1 MITGISRKII
11 VGIFFLV
18 PFFSQGVYSEEIKD
32 FESEIFIQ
40 SDGTIFVQENIEYD
54 FQYAQRHGIFR
65 DITYKYDYGYKRYS
79 IKLDV
84 KDVTN
89 FKNNPYKYKVSSS
102 GGRINIKI
110 GDPDKTITG
119 IHGYR
124 IEYSVRGAIA
134 FFDDHDELYW
144 NVTGNEWRVPIMK
157 AGAKIYFDRD
167 IKEGL
172 EAACY
177 TGVPG
182 SKSKNCDYVISG
194 GAVDFHASDTIWAG
208 QGLTIVVGL
217 PKGIIEE
224 PSSSA
229 RTFWFLSDNWY
240 FALPFLTLFAL
251 TYVWRTRGRD
261 PEARGFITVRYEP
274 PEGLTPAEAG
284 TLVDER
290 ANIMD
295 ITSTI
300 IDLAVRGYLKIEEIK
315 STIFFFFTDRDYKLI
330 KLKEPEAGE
339 LKPHEEKVFSGVFNG
354 SKNVMVSDL
363 RNKFYKELP
372 PIKKALYDELISE
385 KYFPANPEKVKGIYQ
400 WIGIIIIIASLFLFS
415 NLLLKLSIAI
425 SGLIILIFSR
435 FMPRKTKRGSLVYE
449 ELLGFREFI
458 ERAEKDRIEKLAKD
472 DPTLF
477 DRVLPFALVFGLE
490 DRWAEAFRDMYREPP
505 SWYSSPYYSSTF
517 TPRIFVSD
525 IGRSL
530 SVMNSSLS
538 STPSK
543 SGGSGLGGG
552 GSSGGGFGGGGGGS
566 W

>member
-1 MITGISRKII
+1 MMMTGISKII
-11 VGIFFLV
+11 LVILFLIPV
-18 PFFSQGVYSEEIKD
+18 FSQGANSEEIKE

-40 SDGTIFVQENIEYD
+40 SDGTIFVRENIEYD
-54 FQYAQRHGIFR
+54 FQYAHRHGIFR
-65 DITYKYDYGYKRYS
+65 DIPHNYDFGYKRYS

-84 KDVTN
+84 RDVTN
-89 FKNNPYKYKVSSS
+89 FDDKPYKYNVSRS
-102 GGRINIKI
+102 GGLIDIKI

-124 IEYSVRGAIA
+124 IDYSVRGAIA
-134 FFDDHDELYW
+134 FFEEHDELYW
-144 NVTGNEWRVPIMK
+144 NVTGNEWRVPIRK
-157 AGAKIYFDRD
+157 AGARVYLDKD
-167 IKEGL
+167 IKEGVN
-172 EAACY
+172 ATCY
-177 TGVPG
+177 TGVTG
-182 SKSKNCDYVISG
+182 SRDKNCEYTISA
-194 GAVDFHASDTIWAG
+194 GAVEFDVTDTIKAG

-217 PKGIIEE
+217 PKGIIKE
-224 PSSSA
+224 PSSTA

-240 FALPFLTLFAL
+240 FTLPLLTLFAL

-261 PEARGFITVRYEP
+261 PEGRGVIAVRYEP
-274 PEGLTPAEAG
+274 PADLTPAEAG

-290 ANIMD
+290 ANILD

-300 IDLAVRGYLKIEEIK
+300 IDLAVRGYLKIEETK
-315 STIFFFFTDRDYKLI
+315 STVFFFFTDRDYKLI
-330 KLKEPEAGE
+330 KLKEPQAGG
-339 LKPHEEKVFSGVFNG
+339 LKPHEEKVFSGVFKDG
-354 SKNVMVSDL
+354 KSVMVSDL

-372 PIKKALYDELISE
+372 PIKKALYNELISN
-385 KYFPANPEKVKGIYQ
+385 KYFPTNPEKVKGIYK

-415 NLLLKLSIAI
+415 NLLLKLSITI
-425 SGLIILIFSR
+425 SGIIILVFSR
-435 FMPRKTKRGSLVYE
+435 YMPRKTKRGSLAYE

-458 ERAEKDRIEKLAKD
+458 ERAEKDRIERLAKD

-505 SWYSSPYYSSTF
+505 SWYSSPHYGDTF

-538 STPSK
+538 STPK
-543 SGGSGLGGG
+543 RSGGSGFSGG